1 MLCQLPIM
9 AAQNAALT
17 PTTAERLVYPTAP
30 SPHSLGNLL
39 LVSWAACS
47 SSWQTEEIMKP

>member
-1 MLCQLPIM
+1 M